1 MRFADRPRIVPLQN
15 RVTYKNRVSLASG
28 QAPYNKTAQA
38 VTSLCHTLH
47 VSIPRLHYEMKHA
60 AGIVAFV
67 ARFVVLGLAI
77 AFVISLFWPGV
88 GDRLRM
94 RFGLGHEPVAASSA
108 GRTSSMEL
116 ASAPP
121 AAPAS
126 YADAVARAAP
136 SVVNIYANKI
146 VTEQAVRMFTDPLM
160 QQLFGGTPI
169 GTVRR
174 REQNLGS
181 GVIVSANGYVLT
193 NYHVIANADDI
204 QVLLYDGRVA
214 KATLVG
220 ADEETDLAVL
230 KIDAGNL
237 PVIQMADPKKL
248 RVGDVVLAIGN
259 PLNLNQTVTMGI
271 ISAIG
276 RQLSNSSPEDF
287 IQTDAAINL
296 GNSGGALVNTNGDL
310 VGINTLLIGKAA
322 NAEGI
327 GFAIP
332 VDTATNVLRQLIAT
346 GHVVRGWLGANYG
359 FVPVAA
365 DSGLPAAAARGAQ
378 VTDVYPDT
386 PAAAAGIQVHDILLR
401 LGDHYIRDPAD
412 LSRQE
417 AALKPGSKVEV
428 SGLRNGVPFH
438 VWAHVIQRPPR
449 MPVANATTNNS
460 SNIEG

>member
-1 MRFADRPRIVPLQN
+1 
-15 RVTYKNRVSLASG
+15 
-28 QAPYNKTAQA
+28 
-38 VTSLCHTLH
+38 
-47 VSIPRLHYEMKHA
+47 MKHA
-60 AGIVAFV
+60 AGIVAFI
-67 ARFVVLGLAI
+67 ARFVVLGLAL
-77 AFVISLFWPGV
+77 AFVISLISPGV
-88 GDRLRM
+88 GDRLRA
-94 RFGLGHEPVAASSA
+94 RFGLEHAPAAASSSA
-108 GRTSSMEL
+108 ATSTP
-116 ASAPP
+116 SA
-121 AAPAS
+121 AVNAPAS
-126 YADAVARAAP
+126 YADAVTKAAP
-136 SVVNIYANKI
+136 SVVNIYANKV
-146 VTEQAVRMFTDPLM
+146 VTEQAIQMFTDPLM
-160 QQLFGGTPI
+160 QQLFGGTAAGPPI
-169 GTVRR
+169 PR

-181 GVIVSANGYVLT
+181 GVIVSPDGYVLT
-193 NYHVIANADDI
+193 NNHVIANADDI

-230 KIDAGNL
+230 KIVNGGNL

-259 PLNLNQTVTMGI
+259 PLGLNQTVTMGI

-296 GNSGGALVNTNGDL
+296 GNSGGALVNSNGDL

-346 GHVVRGWLGANYG
+346 GHVIRGWLGADYG

-365 DSGLPAAAARGAQ
+365 DSGLPAAARGAQ
-378 VTDVYPDT
+378 VTDIYPNG
-386 PAAAAGIQVHDILLR
+386 PAAAAGLQVHDILLQ
-401 LGDHYIRDPAD
+401 LGDASIRDPAD
-412 LSRQE
+412 LSRRE
-417 AALKPGSKVEV
+417 AALKPGSQIQV

-438 VWAHVIQRPPR
+438 LMLTVAQRPPQA
-449 MPVANATTNNS
+449 PTAASASNTGNN
-460 SNIEG
+460 IQG

>member
-1 MRFADRPRIVPLQN
+1 
-15 RVTYKNRVSLASG
+15 
-28 QAPYNKTAQA
+28 
-38 VTSLCHTLH
+38 
-47 VSIPRLHYEMKHA
+47 MKHA

-67 ARFVVLGLAI
+67 ARFVILGLAI
-77 AFVISLFWPGV
+77 AFVISLFWPAV
-88 GDRLRM
+88 GDRLRA
-94 RFGLGHEPVAASSA
+94 RFGLQHDTTPAAV
-108 GRTSSMEL
+108 T
-116 ASAPP
+116 SAPP
-121 AAPAS
+121 SAAPAS
-126 YADAVARAAP
+126 YADAVAKAAP

-169 GTVRR
+169 GTVKR

-181 GVIVSANGYVLT
+181 GVIVSADGYVLT
-193 NYHVIANADDI
+193 NNHVIANADDI

-214 KATLVG
+214 KAKLIG

-230 KIDAGNL
+230 KIIDAVNL

-296 GNSGGALVNTNGDL
+296 GNSGGALVNSNGDL

-346 GHVVRGWLGANYG
+346 GHVIRGWLGANYG

-378 VTDVYPDT
+378 ITDVTPGT
-386 PAAAAGIQVHDILLR
+386 PAALAGLQPRDILLR
-401 LGDHYIRDPAD
+401 LGDNDIRDPAD
-412 LSRQE
+412 LSRRE

-428 SGLRNGVPFH
+428 SGLRNGVPFN
-438 VWAHVIQRPPR
+438 VEVSVIQRPPQL
-449 MPVANATTNNS
+449 PTANSAANS
-460 SNIEG
+460 GSNIEG

>member
-1 MRFADRPRIVPLQN
+1 
-15 RVTYKNRVSLASG
+15 
-28 QAPYNKTAQA
+28 
-38 VTSLCHTLH
+38 
-47 VSIPRLHYEMKHA
+47 MKHA
-60 AGIVAFV
+60 AGIVAFI
-67 ARFVVLGLAI
+67 ARFVVLGLAL
-77 AFVISLFWPGV
+77 AFVISLMWPRV
-88 GDRLRM
+88 GDNLRA
-94 RFGLGHEPVAASSA
+94 RFGLQHSPAEATSVASPAITQTASP
-108 GRTSSMEL
+108 T
-116 ASAPP
+116 ASAPF
-121 AAPAS
+121 S
-126 YADAVARAAP
+126 YADAVTKAAP
-136 SVVNIYANKI
+136 SVVNIYANKV

-160 QQLFGGTPI
+160 QQLFGGTPA
-169 GTVRR
+169 GPPVAR

-181 GVIVSANGYVLT
+181 GVIVSAEGYVLT
-193 NYHVIANADDI
+193 NNHVIANADDI

-214 KATLVG
+214 KAKLVG

-259 PLNLNQTVTMGI
+259 PLGLNQTVTMGI

-296 GNSGGALVNTNGDL
+296 GNSGGALVNSNGDL

-346 GHVVRGWLGANYG
+346 GHVIRGWLGADYG
-359 FVPVAA
+359 FVPIAA
-365 DSGLPAAAARGAQ
+365 DSGLPAAARGAQ
-378 VTDVYPDT
+378 VTDVIAGG
-386 PAAAAGIQVHDILLR
+386 PAAIAGIQPHDILLR
-401 LGDHYIRDPAD
+401 LGDDDIRDPAD
-412 LSRQE
+412 LSRRE
-417 AALKPGSKVEV
+417 AALKPGGHVEL

-438 VWAHVIQRPPR
+438 LMLTVTQRPPQV
-449 MPVANATTNNS
+449 PTAASASSSGGDPNS
-460 SNIEG
+460 GG